1 MVQKYPL
8 KGIHTVKAK
17 GHTYWYAWR
26 GGPRLHGQPGSP
38 EFHASYNEAI
48 AERYMPE
55 PGKFRSLVML
65 YKTSSGYQELAA
77 STKTHWGP
85 WLNRIADDFGMLSI
99 VKFNKPEM
107 VRPLIR
113 QWRNRWAD
121 KPRAADMGMQVLSRV
136 LSYAVELG
144 KIAGNPCEGIKGL
157 YSSDR
162 SDIIWTDT
170 DIARIKAVGSPEL
183 RHAIDL
189 AAATGLR
196 RGALLRLSWS
206 HVRDDENCIIP
217 GMGNRNKRTGI
228 IPLYDDLRALLA
240 RSRSDQRRSWPTA
253 SAARGLATASA
264 RWSPRQRR
272 KPVSARSCTSTIFA
286 ARPRPVL
293 YRRSA
298 GARHR
303 RDPRLD
309 REERRK
315 HHSQIRWP

>member
-121 KPRAADMGMQVLSRV
+121 KPRAADMGMEVLSRV

-217 GMGNRNKRTGI
+217 GMGNTTILANSLGRPWTGDGFGTMVTKAKAKAGI
-228 IPLYDDLRALLA
+228 GEELHFHDLRG
-240 RSRSDQRRSWPTA
+240 TA
-253 SAARGLATASA
+253 ATKFYTAGLPEPVIAEILGWTEKSVENIIRKYVGRDAATKAII
-264 RWSPRQRR
+264 RQLNEKR
-272 KPVSARSCTSTIFA
+272 K
-286 ARPRPVL
+286 
-293 YRRSA
+293 
-298 GARHR
+298 
-303 RDPRLD
+303 
-309 REERRK
+309 
-315 HHSQIRWP
+315 